1 MAIDLIRYDLLVQDA
16 LRGVVKAVL
25 DNVARDGLPGGHHCF
40 ITFRTNAPGVR
51 LSNALRQRFPQEM
64 TVALQHQF
72 ERLEVSDKAFEVG
85 LSFNGRPERIMV
97 PFACIIQ
104 YDDPEVGFRLRFDYQ
119 DDQDGIPT
127 PDEANAGETKPG
139 ADLAANV
146 AALPA
151 PSPALQAARQPRGKD
166 PRAQDLKTQDL
177 KNQDLKNQDL
187 KNQDLKNQ
195 DLKTQDLKIHDPR
208 GQEQKTQEQL
218 QRRFADQGPAQ
229 EKAAGR
235 PLPQEPRPAGE
246 TKVISIDS
254 FRKKP

>member
-1 MAIDLIRYDLLVQDA
+1 MATDLIRYDLLVQEA
-16 LRGVVKAVL
+16 LRGVVKTVL

-51 LSNALRQRFPQEM
+51 LSNTLRQRFPQEM

-104 YDDPEVGFRLRFDYQ
+104 YDDPEVGFRLRFDIQ
-119 DDQDGIPT
+119 DDQEFGMPT
-127 PDEANAGETKPG
+127 PDEANPG
-139 ADLAANV
+139 NRASEPTGDFAANV

-151 PSPALQAARQPRGKD
+151 PATSVPASRQLKAKD
-166 PRAQDLKTQDL
+166 PKDPKS
-177 KNQDLKNQDL
+177 
-187 KNQDLKNQ
+187 
-195 DLKTQDLKIHDPR
+195 QDLKIQASKESKSQDA
-208 GQEQKTQEQL
+208 KTQEQL
-218 QRRFADQGPAQ
+218 QRRFADSGPASD
-229 EKAAGR
+229 KAANR
-235 PLPQEPRPAGE
+235 RPAEEAPPASE
-246 TKVISIDS
+246 TKIISIDS

>member
-1 MAIDLIRYDLLVQDA
+1 MATDLFRYDLLVQEA
-16 LRGVVKAVL
+16 LRSVVKTVL
-25 DNVARDGLPGGHHCF
+25 DQVARDGLPGGHHCF

-119 DDQDGIPT
+119 DEQEFGMPT
-127 PDEANAGETKPG
+127 PDEANAGSAKQGGEN
-139 ADLAANV
+139 AANV

-151 PSPALQAARQPRGKD
+151 PASMPASRQPRGKD
-166 PRAQDLKTQDL
+166 P
-177 KNQDLKNQDL
+177 
-187 KNQDLKNQ
+187 
-195 DLKTQDLKIHDPR
+195 
-208 GQEQKTQEQL
+208 
-218 QRRFADQGPAQ
+218 
-229 EKAAGR
+229 
-235 PLPQEPRPAGE
+235 
-246 TKVISIDS
+246 
-254 FRKKP
+254 